1 MPTNVY
7 FNHAVQSE
15 QDLHEDLVVESLRF
29 YGHEC
34 FYLPRTIVDEDELF
48 GEDTSSKFDDAY
60 SVEMYIENTEGFE
73 GEGDLLSKF
82 GVEVRDQATFVLS
95 RRTWNRF
102 VSLDQ
107 NLVTATRPQEGD
119 LIYFPLGNQVFEIRF
134 VEHENPFY
142 QLGKLNVFKLQC
154 ETFEYSH
161 EAFDTGIAELDGV
174 EDSFAY
180 QVSMTLGSGSGD
192 FVHGETVTQTVNTG
206 KTVSGQVV
214 SYTSEGESS
223 KTLIINNITF
233 NDTDVPATNTMF
245 VLSSNANAGNIVG
258 ATSGAAGQPDV
269 NFPAV
274 PNSSSR
280 TINNTEYD
288 LGMKFNNGY
297 SKPELASNSGD
308 VVYIDNRRAI
318 SRANDQVEDIKI
330 VIEF

>member
-7 FNHAVQSE
+7 SNHAVQSE

-29 YGHEC
+29 FGHEC

-192 FVHGETVTQTVNTG
+192 FVHGETVTQTVASG

-214 SYTSEGESS
+214 SYTSEGTNS
-223 KTLIINNITF
+223 KTLIVNNITF
-233 NDTDVPATNTMF
+233 DDTDVPATNSMF
-245 VLSSNANAGNIVG
+245 VLSSNAAAGNIVG
-258 ATSGAAGQPDV
+258 ATSSA
-269 NFPAV
+269 
-274 PNSSSR
+274 SR
-280 TINNTEYD
+280 TITTAPDQYVTPND
-288 LGMKFNNGY
+288 
-297 SKPELASNSGD
+297 PLADNKDFETAGANIVDFSESNPFGSL
-308 VVYIDNRRAI
+308 
-318 SRANDQVEDIKI
+318 
-330 VIEF
+330 

>member
-192 FVHGETVTQTVNTG
+192 FVHGETVTQTVASG

-214 SYTSEGESS
+214 SYTSEGENS
-223 KTLIINNITF
+223 KTLIVNNITF
-233 NDTDVPATNTMF
+233 DDTDVPATNTMF
-245 VLSSNANAGNIVG
+245 VLSSNAAAGNIVG
-258 ATSGAAGQPDV
+258 ATSSA
-269 NFPAV
+269 
-274 PNSSSR
+274 SR
-280 TINNTEYD
+280 TITTAPDQYVTPND
-288 LGMKFNNGY
+288 
-297 SKPELASNSGD
+297 PLADNKDFETAGANIVDFSESNPFGSL
-308 VVYIDNRRAI
+308 
-318 SRANDQVEDIKI
+318 
-330 VIEF
+330 

>member
-119 LIYFPLGNQVFEIRF
+119 LIYFPLGNQVFEIRL

-258 ATSGAAGQPDV
+258 ATSGA
-269 NFPAV
+269 
-274 PNSSSR
+274 SR
-280 TINNTEYD
+280 TITTAPDQYVTPND
-288 LGMKFNNGY
+288 
-297 SKPELASNSGD
+297 PLADNKDFETAGANIVDFSESNPFGSL
-308 VVYIDNRRAI
+308 
-318 SRANDQVEDIKI
+318 
-330 VIEF
+330 